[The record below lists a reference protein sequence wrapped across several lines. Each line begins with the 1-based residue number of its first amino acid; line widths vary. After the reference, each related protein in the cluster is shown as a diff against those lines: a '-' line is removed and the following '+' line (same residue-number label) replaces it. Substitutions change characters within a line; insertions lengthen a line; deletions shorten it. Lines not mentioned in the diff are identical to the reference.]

1 MENNS
6 IQLFEDQQIRVAWDG
21 EKEEWYFSIIDVCR
35 VLADVENPRRYWSD
49 LKRKLKA
56 EGSVELYE
64 NIVQLKMR
72 ASDGKYRLTDV
83 ADTEQLLRIIQSIPS
98 RKAEPFKAW
107 LAMVGR
113 ERIEET
119 IDPEQAID
127 RALET
132 YLKKGYTEEWV
143 HQRLLAI
150 RIRNELTDEWKKR
163 GVQKGKEYAILTDE
177 ITRAWAGMSTGQYK
191 RFKGLKK
198 ENLRDNM
205 SDLELVLTMLAE
217 ASTTDIAKSEQPQ
230 GFEENQQVAR
240 RGGNV
245 AGVAR
250 KALEAETGRPVITS
264 QNAVSLQQLV
274 MDIVTDAAQ
283 LPEKEEL
290 IQEATVSETETLQD
304 EAHKG

>member
-1 MENNS
+1 MSEAKDNNA
-6 IQLFEDQQIRVAWDG
+6 IQLFEDKQIRTAWDA
-21 EKEEWYFSIIDVCR
+21 EREEWYFSIVDVIS
-35 VLADVENPRRYWSD
+35 VLTGTENPRRYWSD

-56 EGSVELYE
+56 EGAVEVYE
-64 NIVQLKMR
+64 KIVQLKMT
-72 ASDGKYRLTDV
+72 APDGKKRLTDV

-98 RKAEPFKAW
+98 PKAEPFKAW

-132 YLKKGYTEEWV
+132 YLKKGYSEQWV

-163 GVQKGKEYAILTDE
+163 GVEKGKEYAILTDE

-191 RFKGLKK
+191 RLKGLKK

-205 SDLELVLTMLAE
+205 SNLELVLTMLAE
-217 ASTTDIAKSEQPQ
+217 ASTTDISKAEQPQ
-230 GFEENQQVAR
+230 GFSESQKIAR
-240 RGGNV
+240 RGGRV
-245 AGVAR
+245 AGIAR
-250 KALEAETGRPVITS
+250 KTLEAETGRPVITS
-264 QNAVSLQQLV
+264 QNAADFRQLV
-274 MDIVTDAAQ
+274 TDIVEDAAA
-283 LPEKEEL
+283 LPEH
-290 IQEATVSETETLQD
+290 TQD
-304 EAHKG
+304 AADDDKKDE